1 MSQEISGAEDQAVKA
16 YGWAAR
22 DSSGVLSPFH
32 FTRRGNGDNDIS
44 MKILYC
50 GICHSDLH
58 LAKDEVGMTI
68 YPIVPGHEIVGEVTK
83 VGRNVTKFKVGDIA
97 GVGCMVGSCR
107 SCDNC
112 TQDLENYC
120 PKMVWTYNKHHED
133 GSRTFGG
140 YSDKIVVDE
149 HFVVQ
154 IPKNLP
160 LQGTAP
166 MLCAGIT
173 VYSPMRYF
181 GLMEP
186 GKHLGVVGLG
196 GLGHMAVKFAKAVG
210 AKVTVIST
218 SPNKKKEAVEQLGVD
233 EFLISHDQEQLQAAM
248 GTMDGIIDTVSAAH
262 PLLHLV
268 GLLKTN
274 GKLILVGAPI
284 QPPELPVFPLILG
297 RKLVAGSAIGG
308 MKETQEMIDFAAKH
322 NITADVEVIPMDYVN
337 TALER
342 VAKADVKYRFVI
354 DVANTI
360 KSPY

>member
-97 GVGCMVGSCR
+97 GVG
-107 SCDNC
+107 
-112 TQDLENYC
+112 TWKTTA
-120 PKMVWTYNKHHED
+120 PKVVWTYNKHHED

-233 EFLISHDQEQLQAAM
+233 EF
-248 GTMDGIIDTVSAAH
+248 
-262 PLLHLV
+262 
-268 GLLKTN
+268 
-274 GKLILVGAPI
+274 
-284 QPPELPVFPLILG
+284 F
-297 RKLVAGSAIGG
+297 
-308 MKETQEMIDFAAKH
+308 
-322 NITADVEVIPMDYVN
+322 
-337 TALER
+337 
-342 VAKADVKYRFVI
+342 
-354 DVANTI
+354 
-360 KSPY
+360 